1 MIGYDNIKSSMMMND
16 PLLLGRC
23 KSDIAFYFA
32 FKSAANDKKIYT
44 FVKLFFFTSLL
55 AIVINS
61 LMMNEDLS
69 PNLLQTVI
77 FDIAVS
83 AYGMLFE
90 LYQVL
95 VIYMRPIEFL
105 AMAEARGHIVY
116 T

>member
-1 MIGYDNIKSSMMMND
+1 
-16 PLLLGRC
+16 
-23 KSDIAFYFA
+23 
-32 FKSAANDKKIYT
+32 
-44 FVKLFFFTSLL
+44 
-55 AIVINS
+55 
-61 LMMNEDLS
+61 MMNEDLS